1 MASDLYMPA
10 LNHGSCNNATMV
22 FSGAHTL
29 STMVDYWDRLEA
41 ALKHAGKSLKDL
53 QLHLKVSYQAMKKV
67 QDGKTKALTA
77 ENNAHAARFL
87 SIDSYW
93 LATGEGKMI
102 SDAQTHCVAPHVRHS
117 NAVHDNSKQYLQTP
131 CSEAL
136 EWPFITISPAEY
148 SSLTDLQKGLIE
160 GYTKRLVE
168 EATHN
173 KSPNKQK
180 SA

>member
-1 MASDLYMPA
+1 
-10 LNHGSCNNATMV
+10 
-22 FSGAHTL
+22 
-29 STMVDYWDRLEA
+29 MVDYWDRLEA

-102 SDAQTHCVAPHVRHS
+102 SDA
-117 NAVHDNSKQYLQTP
+117 VHDNSKQYLQTP
-131 CSEAL
+131 CNEAL